1 MRATELGAGDRDTS
15 VQRYWQVGERVCG
28 QSSLIV
34 SELDHARIAE
44 LRSQGYRVLRVISDW
59 FSEANC
65 KIDGFVMVKRA

>member
-1 MRATELGAGDRDTS
+1 MSEAVTKDTI
-15 VQRYWQVGERVCG
+15 
-28 QSSLIV
+28 IV

-44 LRSQGYRVLRVISDW
+44 LRSQGYRVLRVVSDW